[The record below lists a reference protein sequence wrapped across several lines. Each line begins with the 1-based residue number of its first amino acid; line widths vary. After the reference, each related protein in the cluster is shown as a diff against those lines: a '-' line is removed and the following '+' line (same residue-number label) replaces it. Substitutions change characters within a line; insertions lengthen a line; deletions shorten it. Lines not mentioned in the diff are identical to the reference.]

1 VPRESSSRSWSTER
15 SASDELEPGELDHFD
30 AQRFRIPLV
39 SADEAAAA
47 PFLETLWLTA
57 LDLFL
62 PRLAVSSDRLTPHA
76 ERTPT
81 SSKDSLLP

>member
-1 VPRESSSRSWSTER
+1 
-15 SASDELEPGELDHFD
+15 LEPGELDHFD
-30 AQRFRIPLV
+30 VQRFRVPLF
-39 SADEAAAA
+39 SANEAAAA
-47 PFLETLWLTA
+47 LFGTVWLTA

-81 SSKDSLLP
+81 SSKDPLLLH